1 MIEYFFYALIVLIAL
16 SFVKVKGRRLI
27 NLGRFLFFL
36 ALFPLVLLV
45 VLFSSVVAV
54 IILVAFILIFV
65 IGYLY
70 MLFGRG
76 KGKVVLV
83 R

>member
-1 MIEYFFYALIVLIAL
+1 MIEYFFYAFLVLLAL

-27 NLGRFLFFL
+27 NLRRFLFFL

-54 IILVAFILIFV
+54 IVLVVFILIFV

-76 KGKVVLV
+76 KGKFVVI

>member
-1 MIEYFFYALIVLIAL
+1 MIEYFVYALIALLVL
-16 SFVKVKGRRLI
+16 SFVKVKGKRLI
-27 NLGRFLFFL
+27 NLRRFLFFL

-45 VLFSSVVAV
+45 VLFSSAIAV
-54 IILVAFILIFV
+54 IVLAGFILIFV

-76 KGKVVLV
+76 KGKFVVV